1 VEIQQIPI
9 YKHDQAN
16 ENAKSV
22 SDRYEKFQEEDID
35 FSPSKSPGQ
44 VVFDELINQED
55 LIQLI
60 RDNEKILYS
69 DE

>member
-1 VEIQQIPI
+1 
-9 YKHDQAN
+9 
-16 ENAKSV
+16 V